1 MGKVEENKRQKKER
15 LLNTAF
21 TLFTTQGLTKTSIS
35 DIASAAGVAKGTFY
49 LYFRDKT
56 EIQEELV
63 ARKASELFHRAFRRM
78 PEDRM
83 EVEDRLIFVVDDLLS
98 QLQSDPLLLRFINK
112 NLSWGIFRRGLK
124 RFSTQNGQEYME
136 RCYRLMRQDT
146 EEFDRPDIML
156 FTIIELLGGVCGSVI
171 LERDPADLAT
181 YKPYLYRNIRAI
193 MECHRKKPAPPSET
207 DQTTAAEA

>member
-21 TLFTTQGLTKTSIS
+21 TLFTTQGMAKTSIS

-63 ARKASELFHRAFRRM
+63 ARKASELFQRAFRRM

-98 QLQSDPLLLRFINK
+98 QLQSNPRLLRFINK

-124 RFSTQNGQEYME
+124 RFSAQNDQEYME
-136 RCYRLMRQDT
+136 GCYRLMQQDT

-156 FTIIELLGGVCGSVI
+156 FTIVEMLGGVCGSVI

-193 MECHRKKPAPPSET
+193 MACHRKKPTLSRET
-207 DQTTAAEA
+207 KQTTVAEA